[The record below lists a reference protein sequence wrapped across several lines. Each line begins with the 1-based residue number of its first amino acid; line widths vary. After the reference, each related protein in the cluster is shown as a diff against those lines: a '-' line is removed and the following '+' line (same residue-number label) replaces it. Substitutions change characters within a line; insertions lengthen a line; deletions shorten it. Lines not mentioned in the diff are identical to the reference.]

1 MLHTLWGLFREN
13 AYTFKKVWIC
23 LHNMVVFT
31 CLDSCLELKEG
42 GEPMAFKY
50 FTLGLVSSLNNL

>member
-13 AYTFKKVWIC
+13 AYTLKKVWIS
-23 LHNMVVFT
+23 LHNMVVFA

-42 GEPMAFKY
+42 VSLWPLN
-50 FTLGLVSSLNNL
+50 TLP